1 MSNLFKRGLTGSIL
15 IASIIVMLFLGFR
28 VFTLFTMLLGLGLS
42 AELIGLTQVDSP
54 QKKIHKTLT
63 KLGFVFLSSG
73 CIGVVGLQIVGAPI
87 HWPLLLLLAVF
98 LSFFCMHVLFYKGNS
113 LDYLASHFLALA
125 YITLPLCLSLAI
137 SRHGDGLFRPQNILG
152 IFLLLWVF
160 DSTAYGLGSVFGKR
174 TLSPNISPKKTV
186 EGFGLALVV
195 TLAIGYMIPLIFVKA
210 SWSATD
216 WTVIACI
223 AGVFGTLGDLFASS
237 IKRGAGA
244 KDSGKLLPGHGG
256 LLDRFDSYLMTIPW
270 VYLYTQTIALL

>member
-1 MSNLFKRGLTGSIL
+1 MSNLLKRGITGSIL
-15 IASIIVMLFLGFR
+15 VASIIVMLFLGFR

-63 KLGFVFLSSG
+63 KLGFVFLSSS
-73 CIGVVGLQIVGAPI
+73 CIGVVGLYIVGAPI
-87 HWPLLLLLAVF
+87 DWPLLLLLAVF
-98 LSFFCMHVLFYKGNS
+98 LSFFCMHVIFYKGNS
-113 LDYLASHFLALA
+113 LAYLASHFLALA
-125 YITLPLCLSLAI
+125 YVTLPLCLSLLL
-137 SRHGDGLFRPQNILG
+137 SRHEGGLFRPQNILG

-160 DSTAYGLGSVFGKR
+160 DSSAYGFGSVFGKR
-174 TLSPNISPKKTV
+174 TLSPNISPKKTI

-210 SWSATD
+210 SWSAID
-216 WTVIACI
+216 WTIIAAI
-223 AGVFGTLGDLFASS
+223 AGIFGTLGDLFASS

-270 VYLYTQTIALL
+270 VYLYTQTSALL